1 MRPKYGRY
9 VKRNPDQ
16 NTLLGWFQMIQAELG
31 SGNGPSEATEISSGR
46 TLFRILWRP
55 SLPGLFSMKN
65 DQRAAIAEPG
75 TAAAA
80 AAAAAET
87 GHGQV
92 FDLNN
97 DTRS

>member
-1 MRPKYGRY
+1 
-9 VKRNPDQ
+9 
-16 NTLLGWFQMIQAELG
+16 
-31 SGNGPSEATEISSGR
+31 
-46 TLFRILWRP
+46 
-55 SLPGLFSMKN
+55 MKN